1 MKQITERGAQAPAL
15 PLVDMDKFEGE
26 IERINRSPRLTEAG
40 MSLCMV
46 SRNVVR
52 RAKRTGQGIA
62 PADAATLHAVEVLS
76 GRVAEVA
83 ATIRAGH
90 KLEFPSRFA
99 EQIWKAEKRPGWRAP
114 R

>member
-1 MKQITERGAQAPAL
+1 MKQITERGAQAPAS
-15 PLVDMDKFEGE
+15 PLADMDKLEGE
-26 IERINRSPRLTEAG
+26 IERINRSPRLTEAA

-52 RAKRTGQGIA
+52 RAKLMRLGIA
-62 PADAATLHAVEVLS
+62 PPDKATSRTIEILS

-99 EQIWKAEKRPGWRAP
+99 GQIWEAEKRPGWRI
-114 R
+114 